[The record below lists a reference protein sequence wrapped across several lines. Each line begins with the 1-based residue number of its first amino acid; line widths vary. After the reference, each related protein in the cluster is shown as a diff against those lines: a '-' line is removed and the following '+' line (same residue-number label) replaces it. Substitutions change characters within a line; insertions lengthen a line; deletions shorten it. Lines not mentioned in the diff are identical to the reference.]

1 MTNENKMSTYKT
13 FETARLILKPT
24 QVEDAAFI
32 LELLNTPKWI
42 EYIGDRKVYTLEDA
56 KTYIKTRMLPQ
67 LEKLGYGNFTLVR
80 KEDNAKMGCCGLY
93 DREGV
98 DGLDIGF
105 SFLPE
110 YEGKGYAF
118 EASEKL
124 KNVAFNEFGIEKIS
138 AITTKTNSSSQ
149 KLLEKLGLKFVKYTT
164 IPNDEEELML
174 YEITK

>member
-1 MTNENKMSTYKT
+1 MSTYKT